1 MAMKKMLAVLVA
13 GLIASP
19 ALASTLNLNV
29 KSSTNNTNA
38 VTVAP
43 NAAVAFKVEGVLNDN
58 LNEGLALVGFDLH
71 LTGAGGSGTTPLPAN
86 AVVAPTG
93 TVSCANPMRAFV
105 KPEGITNP
113 AGYGGT
119 LIAGDLVQ
127 VGGGQNTIKNSVDN
141 PACAPNCAPFPIGT
155 PILGVAQPAVCGTAV
170 VATGSFNAPA
180 TPGVYT
186 LQVLNGFANVIKDGE
201 VLANAFLATE
211 AAGVNV
217 TGSLA
222 VTVSGCTPSGIT
234 ASTPAK
240 CSVDA
245 RRPHAPNQ
253 TTAQT
258 VSSITLTMNT
268 CGVAAVPAN
277 FTVACTPAGAPCPTV
292 STVQNAAGSVTVN
305 FSTPIPAGKWTCVT
319 HAATNT
325 KSCIGSLPG
334 DTSGNLFTAPADIL
348 DLINHL
354 NGVRVPPLAL
364 DHCDMDRS
372 NLCAPADI
380 ISLIDMLNGTNG
392 YIVWNGKS
400 LAACPSP

>member
-1 MAMKKMLAVLVA
+1 MKKMLAVLVA

-29 KSSTNNTNA
+29 KSTVNNTNA
-38 VTVAP
+38 VTVGP
-43 NAAVAFKVEGVLNDN
+43 GAAVGFKVEGVLNDN

-71 LTGAGGSGTTPLPAN
+71 LTGAGGSGQTPLPAN
-86 AVVAPTG
+86 AVVAPSG

-186 LQVLNGFANVIKDGE
+186 LQVLNGFANIIKDGE

-211 AAGVNV
+211 AAGINV

-222 VTVSGCTPSGIT
+222 ITVGGCSGIT

-253 TTAQT
+253 PATGQTA
-258 VSSITLTMNT
+258 SSMVLTMNN
-268 CGVAAVPAN
+268 CGTASAGD
-277 FTVACTPAGAPCPTV
+277 FSVACTPAGAPCPTV
-292 STVQNAAGSVTVN
+292 STVQNAANSVTVN

-319 HAATNT
+319 HTASNT

-334 DTSGNLFTAPADIL
+334 DTSGNRTTAPADIL
-348 DLINHL
+348 DLIDHL
-354 NGVRVPPLAL
+354 NGIRVPPLAV

-372 NLCAPADI
+372 GLCAPADI

-392 YIVWNGKS
+392 FIVWNGKT
-400 LAACPSP
+400 LAVCPSP